1 MLVNKLDYRFGSP
14 KRLDAVILELENGST
29 THYSVKR
36 VIGLPGE
43 TVKIENGKIY
53 INNKELKG
61 FSEEEITRFEECL
74 DRIRKNLEEWQ
85 KS

>member
-1 MLVNKLDYRFGSP
+1 MALQHIIP
-14 KRLDAVILELENGST
+14 
-29 THYSVKR
+29 VKR

-61 FSEEEITRFEECL
+61 FFRGRHPFSRT
-74 DRIRKNLEEWQ
+74 
-85 KS
+85 